1 MNRKK
6 QRASLM
12 LLLIMLTNL
21 SGCLSISDENTKDD
35 SLAKD
40 SVSASLSTQCIEFEQ
55 IERCWSL
62 LVPGNLSATD
72 SVSLVLD
79 LHGHGGSSES
89 QHEMSGFANL
99 AVEKKFIVA
108 YPQGYENF
116 WGINIDGV
124 DNDLDD
130 VGFLLTIIETIVDTY
145 PVNEKKIYMTG
156 WSNGCM
162 MTQRFA
168 VETQNI
174 LASAGCM
181 SGYLMTDAPS
191 SYTAP
196 IPFMEVHGMLDET
209 VNYVDNTGTTMFYFQ
224 NIAGLNKG
232 ATQNLDYWADLN
244 GCNGL
249 APELITINED
259 YDIRGYSECDSGA
272 EVRLMSLF
280 VAGHNPYLSGNP
292 TGTPSS
298 TILWDFMSQFTME

>member
-21 SGCLSISDENTKDD
+21 SGCLLLSDENSKDD

-249 APELITINED
+249 GPELITINED

-298 TILWDFMSQFTME
+298 TILWEFMSQFIME